1 MADRR
6 VKFVFEGDT
15 RDLEQALKA
24 IRQDASQTAA
34 EVEDAGEGASEAF
47 AGVGAAVATAGA
59 GLVAF
64 GAAATAALVE
74 TVQQVIELSDEAN
87 QLAKSAR
94 AVGASVEDIQLLQGA
109 MDLLTRGGVDAS
121 RAIQD
126 LQRNMAD
133 ARDGTGEAQ
142 AAFVKL
148 GLSAEDLAEL
158 PVSEQVARI
167 ADRMG
172 GLEDAAER
180 TQVAMD
186 IFGRSGRGMAEAF
199 ALGGDA
205 VREAT
210 QEIADAGIISAEV
223 AADSERLQDQI
234 LLTGAAFDT
243 LKREFLAPMIPSISA
258 VLAVWREL
266 MVELGRADEV
276 AEAGGLVGTALEEI
290 TLKAAVEVKGLLLT
304 WQHFSETTIAG
315 FKAVSDAYGA
325 MRARLEGD
333 TETAN
338 KLWRSSR
345 LSAEDAAEGIAESLE
360 GLSRGTVLTTET
372 RLALIQYRAEL
383 RRVVRTERERQDVIS
398 ETPAMI
404 REVTAAVKDQAS
416 EEERLAGEL
425 AEGKLSAEENLQA
438 ELAALRESELEANLE
453 SIEAR
458 KRAEDELL
466 AKRQQ
471 AAADA
476 QRAVMA
482 MTSAIVSLT
491 GAVVDAVIEGEEE
504 GTQARKDAAMAGFV
518 IMKIAAVAEAAV
530 STALAI
536 VNSLAVGL
544 PVGAVLAA
552 AAGIAGAAATA
563 AIIAQPPPSFHAG
576 GLVSGA
582 VSAPDEVQ
590 IRALRGETVVT
601 QADTRAAGGA
611 LGVRDA
617 VRGGGSRQIVVVNQV
632 GPKVVDA
639 QTHEALRTGTGT
651 LAQQFRAVR
660 PRKVGRRN
668 PYEGT

>member
-1 MADRR
+1 MADRKI
-6 VKFVFEGDT
+6 KFVFEGDT
-15 RDLEQALKA
+15 RDLERALGTVRKEA
-24 IRQDASQTAA
+24 GETGA
-34 EVEDAGEGASEAF
+34 EVEGAGDAASAAF

-74 TVQQVIELSDEAN
+74 TVKQVIELSDEAN

-94 AVGASVEDIQLLQGA
+94 AVGASVEDIQLLGGA
-109 MDLLTRGGVDAS
+109 MDLLTRGGVDAA

-133 ARDGTGEAQ
+133 VRDGTGEAQ
-142 AAFVKL
+142 DAFAKL
-148 GLSAEDLAEL
+148 GLSADDLADL
-158 PVSEQVARI
+158 PVSEQVATI

-172 GLEDAAER
+172 GLQDAAER

-205 VREAT
+205 IREAT
-210 QEIADAGIISAEV
+210 QEIADAGIISAET
-223 AADSERLQDQI
+223 AAHSERLQDQV
-234 LLTGAAFDT
+234 LLAGAAFDT
-243 LKREFLAPMIPSISA
+243 LRREFLAPMIPSLSG

-266 MVELGRADEV
+266 MLELGRAPEV
-276 AEAGGLVGTALEEI
+276 AEAGGLVGTAIENI
-290 TLKAAVEVKGLLLT
+290 AIQVAVEIKSLLLT
-304 WQHFSETTIAG
+304 WEHFSSTTIAG
-315 FKAVSDAYGA
+315 FKAVADAYGA

-345 LSAEDAAEGIAESLE
+345 LAAADAADGIAESME
-360 GLSRGTVLTTET
+360 AFSRADVLTRDARVE
-372 RLALIQYRAEL
+372 LILYRSAL
-383 RRVVRTERERQDVIS
+383 RRVARTERDRQDAIS
-398 ETPAMI
+398 DTPDMI

-416 EEERLAGEL
+416 EEKRLAVEI
-425 AEGKLSAEENLQA
+425 AEGKLAAEENLQA
-438 ELAALRESELEANLE
+438 ELAALRDAELEANLE

-466 AKRQQ
+466 AKREQ
-471 AAADA
+471 AATDA
-476 QRAVMA
+476 MRATMA
-482 MTSAIVSLT
+482 MTSSIVSLT
-491 GAVVDAVIEGEEE
+491 GAVTDAVIEGQEE
-504 GTQARKDAAMAGFV
+504 GTQARQDAAMAGFV

-536 VNSLAVGL
+536 ANSLKVGL
-544 PVGAVLAA
+544 PVGAVLAV

-563 AIIAQPPPSFHAG
+563 AIVAQPPPSFHAG
-576 GLVSGA
+576 GLVTGA

-601 QADTRAAGGA
+601 EADTRAAGGA
-611 LGVRDA
+611 AGVRDA
-617 VRGGGSRQIVVVNQV
+617 VRGGGSRQIVIVNQV

>member
-425 AEGKLSAEENLQA
+425 AEGKLSAEENLQS
-438 ELAALRESELEANLE
+438 ELTALRESELEANLE

-476 QRAVMA
+476 LHAVMA

-491 GAVVDAVIEGEEE
+491 GAIVDAVIEGEEE

-536 VNSLAVGL
+536 ANSLKVGMPL
-544 PVGAVLAA
+544 GAVLAA

-576 GLVSGA
+576 GLIAGA

>member
-1 MADRR
+1 MTDRR

-47 AGVGAAVATAGA
+47 VNVGAAVAGAGA
-59 GLVAF
+59 ALVAF

-109 MDLLTRGGVDAS
+109 MDLLTDGSVDAA

-126 LQRNMAD
+126 FQRGLAE
-133 ARDGTGEAQ
+133 ARDGAGPLKDGLE
-142 AAFVKL
+142 KL
-148 GLSAEDLAEL
+148 GMTAGDLADL
-158 PVSEQVARI
+158 PVAEQVATI

-172 GLEDAAER
+172 GLEDVAER
-180 TQVAMD
+180 TQVAID
-186 IFGRSGRGMAEAF
+186 VFGRSGRGMAAAF
-199 ALGGDA
+199 SLGGDA

-210 QEIADAGIISAEV
+210 QQIADAGIISAEV
-223 AADSERLQDQI
+223 AVDSERLQDQI

-258 VLAVWREL
+258 VLEIWREL
-266 MVELGRADEV
+266 LTELGRSEEV
-276 AEAGGLVGTALEEI
+276 SEAGGLVGTALENI
-290 TLKAAVEVKGLLLT
+290 AISAAVQVKSLLLT

-315 FKAVSDAYGA
+315 FKAVADAYGA

-345 LSAEDAAEGIAESLE
+345 LAAADAAEGIAESLE
-360 GLSRGTVLTTET
+360 GFSRGTVLTTEA
-372 RLALIQYRAEL
+372 RVELIQYRAEL
-383 RRVVRTERERQDVIS
+383 RRVARTEHD
-398 ETPAMI
+398 
-404 REVTAAVKDQAS
+404 
-416 EEERLAGEL
+416 AGEA
-425 AEGKLSAEENLQA
+425 AEDRAEAVA
-438 ELAALRESELEANLE
+438 ESVAETEGVLEEAHDAQLE
-453 SIEAR
+453 RIEIE
-458 KRAEDELL
+458 KQAEDELL
-466 AKRQQ
+466 TKRKDSAT
-471 AAADA
+471 AALDA
-476 QRAVMA
+476 AMA
-482 MTSAIVSLT
+482 MTSSIVSLT
-491 GAVVDAVIEGEEE
+491 GAVTDAVIEGEEE

-518 IMKIAAVAEAAV
+518 IMKVAAVAEAAI
-530 STALAI
+530 STALSIA
-536 VNSLAVGL
+536 NSLAVGL
-544 PVGAVLAA
+544 PVGAVLAV

-576 GLVSGA
+576 GLVAGA
-582 VSAPDEVQ
+582 VGAPDEVQ

-611 LGVRDA
+611 AGVRDA